1 MSIKVLP
8 LYLYVFLAP
17 KTSDFVPYT
26 SPSLSSLYTI
36 FINQG
41 SYSYRNK
48 QKKNK
53 MGKNNLEKM
62 ARKAVPSIE
71 KKVRDI
77 NNVMRDLSMKLCHV
91 IRYRKD
97 YYTPTED
104 NHYYK

>member
-1 MSIKVLP
+1 
-8 LYLYVFLAP
+8 
-17 KTSDFVPYT
+17 
-26 SPSLSSLYTI
+26 
-36 FINQG
+36 
-41 SYSYRNK
+41 
-48 QKKNK
+48 